1 MAQSYNEI
9 MQDFAKTINAFKLS
23 NSEENDELLMQNRK
37 RVFQDCEN
45 MLTEIVNNIQIAL
58 DENAIV
64 RLAKAYPNSPYY
76 YHFHQQISDLAD
88 KQGYYLNRLLPRGW
102 FKITLILP
110 KQLKFRLVF
119 SIHHQGLSTS
129 MVTILPFLEF
139 MEKRKYQ
146 NKKNIHSKDKE
157 HEMDSD
163 YVISDL
169 PIAADPYTFFLE
181 DDTLSFEFDNI
192 KNYLES
198 VIKLTFLKIT
208 EVIQ

>member
-1 MAQSYNEI
+1 
-9 MQDFAKTINAFKLS
+9 
-23 NSEENDELLMQNRK
+23 
-37 RVFQDCEN
+37 
-45 MLTEIVNNIQIAL
+45 
-58 DENAIV
+58 
-64 RLAKAYPNSPYY
+64 
-76 YHFHQQISDLAD
+76 
-88 KQGYYLNRLLPRGW
+88 
-102 FKITLILP
+102 
-110 KQLKFRLVF
+110 
-119 SIHHQGLSTS
+119 

-181 DDTLSFEFDNI
+181 DDTLSFEFENI